1 LNTWAAAFGVVA
13 KEIGD
18 PAIADAILVTITLN
32 GSGAT
37 QPNAANLEAM
47 SAWAQAVY
55 ERLKP

>member
-1 LNTWAAAFGVVA
+1 AAAFGVVA
-13 KEIGD
+13 TEIKD
-18 PAIADAILVTITLN
+18 LAIADAISVTITLN